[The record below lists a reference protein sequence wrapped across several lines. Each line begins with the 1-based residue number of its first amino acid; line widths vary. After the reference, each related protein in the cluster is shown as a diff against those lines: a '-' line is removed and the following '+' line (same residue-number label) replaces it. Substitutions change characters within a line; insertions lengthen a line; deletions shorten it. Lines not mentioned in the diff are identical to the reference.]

1 MIHSKT
7 KNYKFVRFVIFD
19 QHYCKALK
27 QSAYDQYFDAKNTNG
42 LTIED
47 LIIGLHDSWTV
58 IVPSI
63 VHNALSDTSP

>member
-7 KNYKFVRFVIFD
+7 KNYKFVRFG

-58 IVPSI
+58 IV
-63 VHNALSDTSP
+63 HNALSDTSP